1 MKQNNKWKSVL
12 SKTSGIIFLVLGTAF
27 LAGALLAYI
36 QNILS
41 QILILASV
49 GMACLMIGVI
59 LLFWSLHMQKKT
71 KSKNEY

>member
-12 SKTSGIIFLVLGTAF
+12 SKTSGIVFLALGTAF
-27 LAGALLAYI
+27 LVGSLLAYI

-41 QILILASV
+41 QIPILASV

-59 LLFWSLHMQKKT
+59 LLFWGLRMKKNT

>member
-59 LLFWSLHMQKKT
+59 LLFWGLHMQKKT
-71 KSKNEY
+71 KLKNEY